1 MELGKIQTLKVNKEV
16 EFGVYLADPDNADP
30 KQDERVLLPGK
41 QVPEGTKTGD
51 LLEVF
56 LYKDSSDRLIATTAR
71 PAMTLG
77 EVALL
82 KVAQVGR
89 IGAFLDWGLEKDL
102 LLPFKEQTRKVED
115 GDEVLAALYVDKS
128 GRLAATM
135 KVYHYLHTDS
145 PYKKDDTVHGMIYE
159 ISKNFGAF
167 VAVDDRYS
175 ALISTR
181 ELYGNKQLQV
191 GDRVEARII
200 SVKADGKLD
209 LSIREKA
216 YLQIG
221 EDAEAILR
229 LMEEMGGSLPFTDKA
244 DPELI
249 REKTGMSKN
258 EFKRAVGNLLK
269 NGKIRILE
277 DSIEVTTNDK

>member
-16 EFGVYLADPDNADP
+16 EFGVYLADPENADP
-30 KQDERVLLPGK
+30 KPEERVLLPGK
-41 QVPEGTKTGD
+41 QVPQGTKVGD
-51 LLEVF
+51 MLEVF
-56 LYKDSSDRLIATTAR
+56 LYKDSSDRLIATTMR

-77 EVALL
+77 ETALV

-89 IGAFLDWGLEKDL
+89 IGAFLNWGLEKDL
-102 LLPFKEQTRKVED
+102 LLPFKEQTRKVEE
-115 GDEVLAALYVDKS
+115 GDDVLVALYVDKS

-135 KVYHYLHTDS
+135 KVYHYLQTDS
-145 PYKKDDTVHGMIYE
+145 PYQKEDMVNGLVYE

-167 VAVDDRYS
+167 VAVDDKYS
-175 ALISTR
+175 ALIATR
-181 ELYGNKQLQV
+181 ELYGNKQIRV
-191 GDRVEARII
+191 GDRVTARVI

-209 LSIREKA
+209 LSVREKA

-221 EDAEAILR
+221 EDAEQILK
-229 LMEEMGGSLPFTDKA
+229 LMEDMGGSLPFTDKA

-269 NGKIRILE
+269 NGKIRILDE
-277 DSIEVTTNDK
+277 EIVRADQ